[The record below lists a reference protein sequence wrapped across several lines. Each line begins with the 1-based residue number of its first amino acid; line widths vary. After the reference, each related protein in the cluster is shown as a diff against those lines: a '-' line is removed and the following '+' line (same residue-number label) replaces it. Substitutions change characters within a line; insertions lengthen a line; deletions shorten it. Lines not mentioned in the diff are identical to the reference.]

1 MRRIINLGQ
10 SRREESSMLSFLPLD
25 VAEAEDGL
33 GERLESMESHCG
45 SGSLFWIGFEHRT
58 SGQ

>member
-1 MRRIINLGQ
+1 
-10 SRREESSMLSFLPLD
+10 LPLD